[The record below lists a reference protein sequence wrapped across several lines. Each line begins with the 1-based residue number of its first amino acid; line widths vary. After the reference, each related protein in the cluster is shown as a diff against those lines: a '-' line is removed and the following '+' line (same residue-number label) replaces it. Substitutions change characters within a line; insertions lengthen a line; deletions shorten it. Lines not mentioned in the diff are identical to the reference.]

1 VLDLLTGF
9 VAELRAAGIPV
20 SLTEHLDAA
29 ETLKH
34 VPLEDREAIKY
45 TLGASLVKSSTH
57 WPAYETAFEIYFSM
71 RGPNYRIDDGEDGD
85 ESAESED
92 EASAQPGRGAA
103 RARVVAAVA
112 ARG

>member
-1 VLDLLTGF
+1 M
-9 VAELRAAGIPV
+9 

-57 WPAYETAFEIYFSM
+57 WPAYETAFEIYFAL
-71 RGPNYRIDDGEDGD
+71 RGSDYSIADEEDGADEEPGEAD
-85 ESAESED
+85 ESRAFPVG
-92 EASAQPGRGAA
+92 AAARGRGA
-103 RARVVAAVA
+103 VAGA